1 MLCHGV
7 ILAGVCWMFDITTG
21 VFSHVLMVDV

>member
-1 MLCHGV
+1 MLCLDV
-7 ILAGVCWMFDITTG
+7 ILAGVCWMFDIITG